1 MLQLPYLLGH
11 GRAADKLAV
20 ECRAGGV
27 AIAVLACATW
37 VPAHG
42 EEATVPLAGAGA
54 CPRSAFHVILDVGHG
69 VASPGADSA
78 RGVTEYSFNL
88 RLVDVIKPALVDAG
102 FDNTVRMITATRP

>member
-78 RGVTEYSFNL
+78 RGGHGIQLQSQARRRDQAGARRCRL
-88 RLVDVIKPALVDAG
+88 R
-102 FDNTVRMITATRP
+102 

>member
-11 GRAADKLAV
+11 GRGADKLAV
-20 ECRAGGV
+20 ECRAGSV

-37 VPAHG
+37 FPAHG
-42 EEATVPLAGAGA
+42 KEATVPPGEAGA
-54 CPRSAFHVILDVGHG
+54 CPRSAFHVIVDVGHG

-88 RLVDVIKPALVDAG
+88 GLADVIKQARVDAG